1 MRKAAFT
8 ISLLALS
15 PMLVASA
22 ADAAADAQGFA
33 DLAKPLLRRYCIDCH
48 GPDVQEARLRFDQI
62 DGVHLSNRH
71 LWTMIH
77 EQLSAGLMPPKEGEQ
92 PSAAEKEGVLAWIAR
107 AQRALEPG
115 SMRRLNRREFGT
127 ALQDITGVKV
137 DFSYSLPGDGT
148 VEGFDTGAEA
158 LQDAP
163 DSVAQMV
170 EVTRRAVESIRFLE
184 APPGELLRVDFVD
197 LGNLNGGMNGGKET
211 QQQLKALVK
220 AWEEKKI
227 TPRGLPSDVRPGLG
241 GLIEPRWPS
250 DRTNPFVVVPLPPDS
265 RGVVRIRLSVSSYA
279 AFPEVPNP
287 ILWVKFGP
295 KLVDRRE
302 ITGPVDLEYHVQFE
316 DVIVNPKGLEVYLD
330 PRVEIAYRVPG
341 FENEDNSDPR
351 RLPGGGGLF
360 RPVWNKAELKD
371 PLQQP
376 RPFLV
381 LKQFELEPHYVAAWP
396 PAEWQVDLGEITDS
410 PQTAEK
416 MLALWMD
423 RAYRRPVKEAE
434 RSHFSRFYRRLRDDG
449 WTFDNALRS
458 TFQAVLMSSP
468 FRHLD
473 STAHEDRLLADH
485 AVASR
490 LSFMLVGSP
499 PDAELRSLAAAGEL
513 RRPEVLQAQA
523 ERLLDDP
530 RSHAAFIR
538 PFVTQWLELDQPIT
552 LADEHLFKASYQFR
566 RHLQDSMREETYSYV
581 HRLLAEDRPAREL
594 VSSDWTMMNDTLARH
609 YGYED
614 IQGVQMRK
622 VKLRANDSR
631 GGGIMSHAG
640 VQSMLCWM
648 GDNWVIYRGAWT
660 ARNILDAP
668 PQLPPLAVP
677 ELNTKSEELAKM
689 SARELMA
696 FHRKDQNCAVCHTRL
711 DPIGF
716 AFQNFDI
723 SGRWRNVEHES
734 YIVKELDSNVAW
746 RGQGETRPVDTV
758 GQLPRGE
765 EFRTYAEFKETVA
778 SGYLNDTVRG
788 LLKSFMLYATGRKP
802 DIDDMAEIRKIMKA
816 HAAEGYPLR
825 KMLLAV
831 FQTKAFLEH

>member
-8 ISLLALS
+8 IALLLLS
-15 PMLVASA
+15 PVLVASA
-22 ADAAADAQGFA
+22 ADAAADAQGFS
-33 DLAKPLLRRYCIDCH
+33 DLVKPLLRRYCFDCH

-62 DGVHLSNRH
+62 DEFRLSDRH

-77 EQLSAGLMPPKEGEQ
+77 EQLSAGQMPPKEGEQ
-92 PSAAEKEGVLAWIAR
+92 PSAQEKAGALAWIAG
-107 AQRALEPG
+107 AQRALEAG
-115 SMRRLNRREFGT
+115 SVRRLNRREFSA
-127 ALQDITGVKV
+127 ALQDITGLKI
-137 DFSYSLPGDGT
+137 DFAHSMPADASID
-148 VEGFDTGAEA
+148 GFDTGAEA
-158 LQDAP
+158 LQDAA
-163 DSVAQMV
+163 DSVAQVV

-184 APPGELLRVDFVD
+184 PPRSETLRVDLVS
-197 LGNLNGGMNGGKET
+197 GNDEKDI
-211 QQQLKALVK
+211 QRQLTEAAKT
-220 AWEEKKI
+220 WGEKGI
-227 TPRGLPSDVRPGLG
+227 TLRGLPSIVRPGLG
-241 GLIEPRWPS
+241 ALMEPGWPS
-250 DRTNPFVVVPLPPDS
+250 DRHGNFMVVPPPPDG
-265 RGVVRIRLSVSSYA
+265 RGVMRIKLSVGSYA

-287 ILWVKFGP
+287 TLSVKVGP
-295 KLVDRRE
+295 RVVDRRE
-302 ITGPVDLEYHVQFE
+302 ITGPMDLEYQVQFE
-316 DVIVNPKGLEVYLD
+316 DELVGSKGLEVALD
-330 PRVEIAYRVPG
+330 PRVEFAFQVPG
-341 FENEDNSDPR
+341 FENEDTSDPR

-360 RPVWNKAELKD
+360 RPVWSKAELKD
-371 PLQQP
+371 PSQQP
-376 RPFLV
+376 RPFVV
-381 LKQFELEPHYVAAWP
+381 LKRFEIEPLYVAAWP
-396 PAEWQVDLGEITDS
+396 PAEWQVDLGEIADS
-410 PQTAEK
+410 LPSAEK
-416 MLALWMD
+416 LLALWMD
-423 RAYRRPVKEAE
+423 RAYRRPVKEGE
-434 RSHFSRFYRRLRDDG
+434 RNHFLKFYRRLRDDG
-449 WTFDNALRS
+449 WAFDPALRS

-473 STAHEDRLLADH
+473 STAHENRLLADH

-513 RRPEVLQAQA
+513 RRPELIQSQAN
-523 ERLLDDP
+523 RLLGDP
-530 RSHAAFIR
+530 RNYAAFVR

-552 LADEHLFKASYQFR
+552 LVDDYRGKASYLFR
-566 RHLQDSMREETYSYV
+566 RHLQDSMREETFSYINCM
-581 HRLLAEDRPAREL
+581 LAEDRPAREL
-594 VSSDWTMMNDTLARH
+594 VSSDWTMMNDALARH
-609 YGYED
+609 YGYD
-614 IQGVQMRK
+614 GIQGGQMRK
-622 VKLRANDSR
+622 VTLRANDSR

-696 FHRKDQNCAVCHTRL
+696 FHRKDQTCAVCHTRL

-734 YIVKELDSNVAW
+734 YIVDELDSNVAW
-746 RGQGETRPVDTV
+746 RGKGETRPVDTV

-778 SGYLNDTVRG
+778 SSYLNDTVRG

-802 DIDDMAEIRKIMKA
+802 DIDDMAEIRKIMEA

-825 KMLLAV
+825 TMLLAV